1 VDNNSDIPGVKTMA
15 INQILPFISTVVML
29 VFAVN
34 VLRRYFVRRA
44 PHNLFWGLGLLMYA
58 AGTFAEAYLALA
70 WSQWMLMV
78 WYLCGAM
85 LTAAWLGQGTVFLLI
100 RRKEIAW
107 GSAIGLLAVSA
118 LAVVKV
124 LGASVDGSS
133 FVTHTSVSAQYK
145 LLMTR
150 DGLLIFLT
158 VLLNIYGSLG
168 LIGGAL
174 WSTYLFARKH
184 VLPNRVVGNILIAT
198 GALLPASAGTL
209 IKFGLGD
216 WLYVSELFGAVI
228 MFMGFIAAG
237 RSLPQEETA
246 PQAVTAGA
254 GG

>member
-1 VDNNSDIPGVKTMA
+1 MP

-29 VFAVN
+29 VFAAN
-34 VLRRYFVRRA
+34 VLQRYFARRA

-58 AGTFAEAYLALA
+58 AGTFAEAYLSLA
-70 WSQWMLMV
+70 WNQWILLL

-85 LTAAWLGQGTVFLLI
+85 LTAAWLGQGTIFLLV
-100 RRKEIAW
+100 RKKRIAW
-107 GSAIGLLAVSA
+107 GSAIGLLAISA
-118 LAVVKV
+118 LALVKV
-124 LGASVDGSS
+124 LGANVDGSA

-145 LLMTR
+145 SLMTR
-150 DGLLIFLT
+150 DGLLVLLT

-168 LIGGAL
+168 LIGGAI

-184 VLPNRVVGNILIAT
+184 VLPNRVIGNILIAA

-228 MFMGFIAAG
+228 MFAGFIAAG
-237 RSLPQEETA
+237 RPMPQDEPTA
-246 PQAVTAGA
+246 QPAMSTATN
-254 GG
+254 